1 MKLRFRLTLIFGL
14 LTVGI
19 ITLVSAI
26 LLRRAQLLQTEVAF
40 ENTKNICYAESI
52 RMQVELEVFMDV
64 VDTISKIYSSFEQI
78 DMGIRRNYFD
88 NIILSAVKSN
98 PNFIGIY
105 SVWKL
110 GIIDNGPPVYSTLY
124 TREHGTKEKD
134 IITRYDFSVWNK
146 PEYDRCQESIK
157 NNEAWQWML
166 PFPIPF
172 VNRGNDTWV
181 VFMTAPIIDINTKEL
196 YGFVGVGV
204 DLRPVQEYIQDLSP
218 YGTGK
223 VQLISTNGTI
233 AADSDA
239 DDDKGKIGGNFH
251 DVSVDLI
258 GPEGVK
264 QLEDSLSSGNYH
276 HVLYNRNIVVTFP
289 VHVGT
294 TKTYW
299 SIVVEVPEKT
309 VLAGV
314 YQMRIFTIIF
324 ALAMLLIASAVV
336 FIIIVYAMKPIE
348 KVELFLK
355 DIVDTGN
362 SQSLNLTKS
371 LVIKSNDEIGN
382 LARDFN
388 FTVEKIRNLIGS
400 IKYKINGLNHTS
412 FELSVN
418 MGKTSTA
425 VQQISS
431 NLDSMR
437 NLMVKQE
444 TGAEEAG
451 KAVGDIK
458 ENIDSL
464 NKVIEEQTE
473 SVNRSSSAIEEMTA
487 NINSVTRTLV
497 ENSKNVATL
506 TEASENG
513 RTGLQT
519 VAQEIQGIARDSEGL
534 LEINSVMN
542 NIASQTNLL
551 SMNAAIEAAH
561 AGEAGK
567 GFAVVADEI
576 RKLAESSGQQ
586 SKTTATMLKKIK
598 ASIDNITK
606 SSGEVL
612 ARFGAIDSSVKTVS
626 QHEQNIL
633 HAMEEQE
640 TGGKQILESISRL
653 RDITSSVKKGS
664 DHMAES
670 GETLVKETDGFIKTS
685 KETVDG
691 MNEILKGVNQINV
704 SVSHVNEMSLE
715 NNKNF
720 ESLKQETEKFN
731 AAAGNEK
738 PKILIVDD
746 DVIHLEMVETVLQ
759 SEYDVS
765 SAQSGK
771 EALGLFYQGLVPQL
785 ILLDLVMP
793 GMDGWDTY
801 NRIKAI
807 SALHDTPIAFFTVS
821 NDPKD
826 IQQAQ
831 EMGAVDYI
839 KKPYDKDD
847 LLRRIGKIIKKEENI

>member
-1 MKLRFRLTLIFGL
+1 MKIGIKLSIIMVALGLFAIASVSITLLIRSRTSITGLSEQYALSMAHDSGENVGNFFELFLTKLETVADVMEQYQEIATANRRNIFNVILEGLVEQDTNIIAVWCVWEPDVLEGGDRPYIGTKGTSSGGRFSPYYYWNNGKVELVVLENFQTPAYLLPKNSDTPAIINPYWYDVGGKKELITTLCVPIHDMYNMNKKVIGV
-14 LTVGI
+14 VGI
-19 ITLVSAI
+19 DLPLDQIQKISQNQKPFPDSVTAVFSNDGTVAAHFDPS
-26 LLRRAQLLQTEVAF
+26 RFGKNMKETEADMTGKYLNDF
-40 ENTKNICYAESI
+40 
-52 RMQVELEVFMDV
+52 
-64 VDTISKIYSSFEQI
+64 VD
-78 DMGIRRNYFD
+78 
-88 NIILSAVKSN
+88 A
-98 PNFIGIY
+98 
-105 SVWKL
+105 
-110 GIIDNGPPVYSTLY
+110 
-124 TREHGTKEKD
+124 
-134 IITRYDFSVWNK
+134 
-146 PEYDRCQESIK
+146 IK
-157 NNEAWQWML
+157 N
-166 PFPIPF
+166 
-172 VNRGNDTWV
+172 
-181 VFMTAPIIDINTKEL
+181 
-196 YGFVGVGV
+196 
-204 DLRPVQEYIQDLSP
+204 
-218 YGTGK
+218 GK
-223 VQLISTNGTI
+223 TFTFSNYI
-233 AADSDA
+233 AAL
-239 DDDKGKIGGNFH
+239 KTNMKMFI
-251 DVSVDLI
+251 I
-258 GPEGVK
+258 P
-264 QLEDSLSSGNYH
+264 
-276 HVLYNRNIVVTFP
+276 ITI
-289 VHVGT
+289 GT
-294 TKTYW
+294 TTTPW
-299 SIVVEVPEKT
+299 SYAIAIMHNTIMAP
-309 VLAGV
+309 V
-314 YQMRIFTIIF
+314 YQMIEIIIAIS
-324 ALAMLLIASAVV
+324 ALVLLIVV
-336 FIIIVYAMKPIE
+336 LIAIFMSRSISKPI
-348 KVELFLK
+348 VNVADTLK
-355 DIVDTGN
+355 DISEGEGD
-362 SQSLNLTKS
+362 LTKRIAVRS
-371 LVIKSNDEIGN
+371 DNEIGELSN
-382 LARDFN
+382 YFN
-388 FTVEKIRNLIGS
+388 KTMEKIRNLIGT

-412 FELSVN
+412 FELSAN

-425 VQQISS
+425 VQQITSS
-431 NLDSMR
+431 LDNMK
-437 NLMVKQE
+437 NLMVRQE

-464 NKVIEEQTE
+464 KKIIEEQTE

-487 NINSVTRTLV
+487 NINSVTRTLA
-497 ENSKNVATL
+497 ENSKNVGTL

-519 VAQEIQGIARDSEGL
+519 VAQEIQEIAHDSEGL
-534 LEINSVMN
+534 LEINSVMK

-576 RKLAESSGQQ
+576 RKLAESSGEQ
-586 SKTTATMLKKIK
+586 SKTTTAMLKKIK

-606 SSGEVL
+606 SSSEVL

-640 TGGKQILESISRL
+640 VGGKQILESISRL

-664 DHMAES
+664 DNMAES

-691 MNEILKGVNQINV
+691 MNEILKGINQINV

-731 AAAGNEK
+731 DTAGNEK

-746 DVIHLEMVETVLQ
+746 DVIHLEMVGAVLK

-765 SAQSGK
+765 TAQSGK

-793 GMDGWDTY
+793 GMDGWGTY
-801 NRIKAI
+801 GRIKAI
-807 SALHDTPIAFFTVS
+807 SGLHDTPIAFFTVS

-826 IQQAQ
+826 IQHAQ

-847 LLRRIGKIIKKEENI
+847 LLNRIEKIIRK